1 MGECDA
7 RRKKLVKGIEE
18 VISKEEIFSA
28 EIKVRSI
35 LACCRQGKKVG
46 VLGCSMLG
54 VVINMKVGMDKAS
67 QADGFG
73 KTEKQSEM
81 TLFFI

>member
-1 MGECDA
+1 
-7 RRKKLVKGIEE
+7 
-18 VISKEEIFSA
+18 
-28 EIKVRSI
+28 
-35 LACCRQGKKVG
+35 
-46 VLGCSMLG
+46 MLG

-67 QADGFG
+67 QADCFG